1 MHAQIEQIFQGDV
14 GLRRGQDPIHDTRVA
29 IRRLRSTLRVF
40 GTLLD
45 QSAIEGVE
53 EELRWFATLIG
64 AVRDCQVQRRRF
76 TNALNE
82 LPAEL
87 VLGPVAS
94 RIDTELQSVE
104 RPARDRVSDAMDSPR
119 YLDILK
125 TLRRWSTQP
134 PIAAPVSAEAL
145 YKQVRRAKRKADR
158 RLAAGIA
165 AGDDALL
172 HRARKAAKR
181 ARYAAELVEPLNKGK
196 RVRNTIK
203 HYEEIQT
210 VLGELQDTVV
220 ARNTLLRLATKAGTT
235 PGENGFT
242 YGLLYANELRQGE
255 AARRAARNLA

>member
-1 MHAQIEQIFQGDV
+1 MHAQIEQIFAGDV

-29 IRRLRSTLRVF
+29 VRRLRSTLRVF

-64 AVRDCQVQRRRF
+64 EVRDCQVQRRRLL
-76 TNALNE
+76 AAINE

-87 VLGPVAS
+87 VLGPVAA

-134 PIAAPVSAEAL
+134 PIAAPVSTKAL
-145 YKQVRRAKRKADR
+145 HKLARRAACKADR
-158 RLAAGIA
+158 RLAVGIA

-196 RVRNTIK
+196 RVRNAIK
-203 HYEEIQT
+203 HYEQIQT

-220 ARNTLLRLATKAGTT
+220 AEHIVAAGNESRND
-235 PGENGFT
+235 
-242 YGLLYANELRQGE
+242 
-255 AARRAARNLA
+255 AR